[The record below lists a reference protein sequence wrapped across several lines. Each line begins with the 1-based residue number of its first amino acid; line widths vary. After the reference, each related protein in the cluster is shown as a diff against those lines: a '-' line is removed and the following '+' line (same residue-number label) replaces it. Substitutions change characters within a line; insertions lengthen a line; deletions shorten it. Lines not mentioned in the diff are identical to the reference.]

1 MKRQTDFIIALL
13 ALCAIILLYNSSP
26 EKPPHKCN
34 FMDCPM
40 TGQTQFESDAE
51 EDTDSYYYDLTHWN
65 HPQWS
70 WEEVVDYTHST
81 N

>member
-1 MKRQTDFIIALL
+1 
-13 ALCAIILLYNSSP
+13 
-26 EKPPHKCN
+26 
-34 FMDCPM
+34 MDCPM

-51 EDTDSYYYDLTHWN
+51 EGTDSYYYDLTHWN